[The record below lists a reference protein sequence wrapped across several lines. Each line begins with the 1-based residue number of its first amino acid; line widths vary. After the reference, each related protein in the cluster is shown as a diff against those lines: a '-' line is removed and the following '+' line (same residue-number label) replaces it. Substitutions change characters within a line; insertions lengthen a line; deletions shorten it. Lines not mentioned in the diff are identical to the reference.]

1 MDKRSGG
8 PENLAIF
15 MGVICVLFLTFTAR
29 ALLNRYPDVVGEIV
43 IGDTFWA
50 KSFLQQM
57 GMVRGMK
64 AISKLLIPEGAI
76 KEAGLLFKKT

>member
-1 MDKRSGG
+1 MDKRSEG

-15 MGVICVLFLTFTAR
+15 MGVICVLFLTFTAQ

-43 IGDTFWA
+43 IEDNFWA

-64 AISKLLIPEGAI
+64 TISKLLIPEGPI